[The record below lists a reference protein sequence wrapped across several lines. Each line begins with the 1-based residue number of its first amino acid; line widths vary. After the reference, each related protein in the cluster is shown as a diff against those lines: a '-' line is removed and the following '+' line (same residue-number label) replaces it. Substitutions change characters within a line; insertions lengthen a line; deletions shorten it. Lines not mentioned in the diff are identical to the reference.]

1 MLSRGANMNIYNSF
15 KVRPNRETEE
25 SICQKIVDRT
35 LERLSL
41 TEASLAQTLAAE
53 YERSGCRSRSKTPP
67 RLTKQFSTQVHH
79 STERRENTP
88 IRARERYVEEGDQ
101 TATTTTVRE
110 MTMTTTTRRRR
121 TSLRPAKYSLVAL
134 KISGSDGEL
143 ALRTIHPPLSKGD
156 SPRVIRK
163 RSDEERHD

>member
-1 MLSRGANMNIYNSF
+1 MNIYNSF

-41 TEASLAQTLAAE
+41 TEARLAQTLAAE
-53 YERSGCRSRSKTPP
+53 SYERSGCRSRSKTPP

-79 STERRENTP
+79 STEGRENTP

-110 MTMTTTTRRRR
+110 TTMTTTTTRRRR

-156 SPRVIRK
+156 SPRAIRK